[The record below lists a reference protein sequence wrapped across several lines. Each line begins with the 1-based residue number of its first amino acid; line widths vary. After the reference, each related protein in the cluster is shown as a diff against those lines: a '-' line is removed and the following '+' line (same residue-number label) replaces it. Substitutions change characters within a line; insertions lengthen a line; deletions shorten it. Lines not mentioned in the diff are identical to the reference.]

1 MIRWAA
7 IAVLAILSA
16 LPARAQAP
24 PMGINMSHLRDW
36 SSSQPFLDVMKTAR
50 RWIGHRPGQWGGM
63 SYDELVAM
71 GVLDDDGWPVRI
83 PSELSSVGTVILTDL
98 PEGADIY
105 AGRYVL
111 RFEGT
116 GIVEVTGRATNKR
129 YGKNEVSFD
138 FTPGPGPVEIRI
150 QRSDRRGTGDYVRN
164 ITVLREDRVALYD
177 EGATF
182 NPDWTGMLAGFEVLR
197 FMNWTLTN
205 ESQASDWAAR
215 ARATD
220 FSYTRHGVPYEVM
233 LKLSDLVGADP
244 WFSIPHLADDGYVNG
259 FCTLMRDRM
268 SPDRKVYVEYSN
280 EVWNWQF
287 RQAEWAG
294 EQAEA
299 RWGARDQS
307 TQFYGLR
314 AAQVAR
320 ACREVFG
327 PQAETRLVNVIATQT
342 GWLGLEQGI
351 LNAPLWQEEAA
362 GNAPPYQAFDAYAIS
377 GYFGTLG
384 TESMMPQVRR
394 WLTESRE
401 AAEAQAAA
409 QGLSAAELE
418 AYVATHRFDLAV
430 TRAVEVLETGGEGSL
445 SDLAG
450 RVFPYHAG
458 VARDYGLDLIM
469 YEGGTHVV
477 GLGSS
482 VEDDEITAFFT
493 YLNYTPEM
501 GALYTRL
508 VTDYRA
514 AGGQLFN
521 HYSDVLVPGKWGSWG
536 AMRYLGDDNPRWR
549 ALEAFK

>member
-177 EGATF
+177 AGATF

-268 SPDRKVYVEYSN
+268 SPDRKVYVEQLLLGFVKINLSY
-280 EVWNWQF
+280 F
-287 RQAEWAG
+287 KGR
-294 EQAEA
+294 
-299 RWGARDQS
+299 RGAW
-307 TQFYGLR
+307 
-314 AAQVAR
+314 
-320 ACREVFG
+320 E
-327 PQAETRLVNVIATQT
+327 
-342 GWLGLEQGI
+342 
-351 LNAPLWQEEAA
+351 
-362 GNAPPYQAFDAYAIS
+362 
-377 GYFGTLG
+377 
-384 TESMMPQVRR
+384 
-394 WLTESRE
+394 LTESGTFVLRG
-401 AAEAQAAA
+401 QDDDFLTS
-409 QGLSAAELE
+409 QLNVSGLALGPDKHSSATLARWCET
-418 AYVATHRFDLAV
+418 THDEDLW
-430 TRAVEVLETGGEGSL
+430 TDSGRGEHNDLVWYNL
-445 SDLAG
+445 SSIRKVP
-450 RVFPYHAG
+450 RVCQ
-458 VARDYGLDLIM
+458 
-469 YEGGTHVV
+469 
-477 GLGSS
+477 SS
-482 VEDDEITAFFT
+482 VFVIAVDSVVTAPP
-493 YLNYTPEM
+493 L
-501 GALYTRL
+501 
-508 VTDYRA
+508 
-514 AGGQLFN
+514 
-521 HYSDVLVPGKWGSWG
+521 
-536 AMRYLGDDNPRWR
+536 PRPDIEYKSIR
-549 ALEAFK
+549 VYNG

>member
-36 SSSQPFLDVMKTAR
+36 SSSQPFLNVMKTAR

-63 SYDELVAM
+63 SYDELAEM
-71 GVLDDDGWPVRI
+71 GVLDDDGWPMRI
-83 PSELSSVGTVILTDL
+83 PSELSSIGTVILTDL
-98 PEGADIY
+98 PEGADLY

-116 GIVEVTGRATNKR
+116 GIVEVAGRATNKR

-177 EGATF
+177 AGATF
-182 NPDWTGMLAGFEVLR
+182 NPDWTGMLAGFGVLR

-205 ESQASDWAAR
+205 ESQESDWAAR

-220 FSYTRHGVPYEVM
+220 FSYTRLGVPYEVM

-244 WFSIPHLADDGYVNG
+244 WFSIPHLADDGYVEG
-259 FCTLMRDRM
+259 FCTMMRDRM

-307 TQFYGLR
+307 AQFYGMR
-314 AAQVAR
+314 AAEVAR

-327 PQAETRLVNVIATQT
+327 SQAETRLVNVIATQT

-351 LNAPLWQEEAA
+351 LNAPLWQQEAA

-377 GYFGTLG
+377 GYFGALG

-394 WLTESRE
+394 WLAESRE
-401 AAEAQAAA
+401 AAEAQAAE

-418 AYVATHRFDLAV
+418 AYVAAHRFDLAV

-445 SDLAG
+445 SDLAE

-477 GLGSS
+477 GLGSG

-508 VTDYRA
+508 VTDYRS